1 MHICK
6 TDIYCL
12 SHYFSSYFSK
22 RGGDF
27 CKSLSAIVIGMMHSC
42 SCSTGAISTSISA
55 ISGKC
60 FAASDSQ
67 IRYLLSNIKFQID
80 DQLWRC
86 YLKMIFAFLAEGGY
100 IKTTSKIYIQLDYTS
115 IDTDFLVLS
124 ASIAFRGKSVPIYF
138 SMRRYPKRKN
148 MTNLIKMEEAFIKGL
163 RHCLNK
169 QYQYV
174 IVADRGFG
182 NARFMS
188 LCQENNLEYIV
199 RICGDLKIEYG
210 AKNKLNEI
218 KYSKTLTSIFVP
230 SWNRDADII
239 VKKKGDAIWYLCSNI
254 KEIDRRAVAREYE
267 RRFKIEKLFQD
278 QKSSGFNIENTKI
291 RKYDRLKRLLFCTC
305 ISQALMLF
313 TGDILKHNH
322 HTIKKTFPQT
332 IALISAFSIL
342 QKDIYSIG

>member
-1 MHICK
+1 MHISK
-6 TDIYCL
+6 IDIYCL

-22 RGGDF
+22 RGMGF
-27 CKSLSAIVIGMMHSC
+27 CKSLSAMVIGMMHSC
-42 SCSTGAISTSISA
+42 SSSTGAISTSISA

-60 FAASDSQ
+60 FTASDSQ

-86 YLKMIFAFLAEGGY
+86 YLRMIFAFLAEGGY
-100 IKTTSKIYIQLDYTS
+100 IKTSSKIYIQLDYTS
-115 IDTDFLVLS
+115 IDNDFLVLS

-148 MTNLIKMEEAFIKGL
+148 MTNLMKMEKAFIKGL

-182 NARFMS
+182 NARFMQ

-199 RICGDLKIEYG
+199 RIRGDLKIEYKT
-210 AKNKLNEI
+210 KNKLNEI
-218 KYSKTLTSIFVP
+218 KHSKTLVSVFVP
-230 SWNRDADII
+230 SWGHDAEIY
-239 VKKKGDAIWYLCSNI
+239 VKKKNDAIWYLCTNI
-254 KEIDRRAVAREYE
+254 KKIERRTIAREYE
-267 RRFKIEKLFQD
+267 RRFKIEKCFQD

-322 HTIKKTFPQT
+322 HTIKKLFHK
-332 IALISAFSIL
+332 ALL
-342 QKDIYSIG
+342 